1 VCEYGQVARSPASSS
16 SGGNPFGS
24 VDDKSGFDSLDLLL
38 MHRFATV
45 TALELFSARE
55 AQNCWQY
62 VVPKWAEDHDFLMH
76 GLLALAGMDLARVAP
91 EKRVL
96 YRTRALH
103 HQQAGLLIFQGVL
116 SREPSAHVEAI
127 FVFSV
132 ILIIL
137 AFASPQTEDE
147 TPTVDGILD
156 LFALFRGPRTL
167 ATAYWPTIK
176 SHVIE
181 PLVGPRND
189 NPPADLPKY
198 MSTYFLNLNLELEE
212 PHRAAWDRLTEN
224 VARSLESQ
232 ELRAVGNWPATLND
246 EFFNRMRAHDPVAL
260 IVLAQFS
267 IVVRK
272 FQSRWWLWEWDRMLI
287 QAVDNALPEEAKRR
301 FDWHPEKL
309 RELLESIS

>member
-1 VCEYGQVARSPASSS
+1 MCEYGQVPRSPASSS
-16 SGGNPFGS
+16 SGGQHLGF
-24 VDDKSGFDSLDLLL
+24 DAKSGFDSLDLVL

-45 TALELFSARE
+45 TALELFPARE
-55 AQNCWQY
+55 AQHCWQY
-62 VVPKWAEDHDFLMH
+62 VVPKWAEDHNFLMH
-76 GLLALAGMDLARVAP
+76 GLLALAGMDLARVTP

-103 HQQAGLLIFQGVL
+103 HQQAGLLIFQEVL
-116 SREPSAHVEAI
+116 SRESAAHIEAI
-127 FVFSV
+127 FMFSV

-147 TPTVDGILD
+147 VPSVDGILD

-176 SHVIE
+176 GQVIE

-189 NPPADLPKY
+189 NPPTDLPKY
-198 MSTYFLNLNLELEE
+198 ISTYFTDLKFELEE

-224 VARSLESQ
+224 IARSLESQ
-232 ELRAVGNWPATLND
+232 DLRAVGNWPATLHD
-246 EFFNRMRAHDPVAL
+246 EFFSRMRAHDPVAL

-272 FQSRWWLWEWDRMLI
+272 FQSRWWLWKWDRMLL
-287 QAVDNALPEEAKRR
+287 QAVDNALSEEEKRR

-309 RELLESIS
+309 QDLLESIS

>member
-24 VDDKSGFDSLDLLL
+24 EQTSTLILPTHTLMHAIGVDDKSGFDSLDLLL

-212 PHRAAWDRLTEN
+212 PHRAAWDRLVRLTFVCLQPKN
-224 VARSLESQ
+224 CCNL
-232 ELRAVGNWPATLND
+232 LL
-246 EFFNRMRAHDPVAL
+246 L
-260 IVLAQFS
+260 IVSLTHLCDFDE
-267 IVVRK
+267 RLP
-272 FQSRWWLWEWDRMLI
+272 SRLSR
-287 QAVDNALPEEAKRR
+287 
-301 FDWHPEKL
+301 
-309 RELLESIS
+309 